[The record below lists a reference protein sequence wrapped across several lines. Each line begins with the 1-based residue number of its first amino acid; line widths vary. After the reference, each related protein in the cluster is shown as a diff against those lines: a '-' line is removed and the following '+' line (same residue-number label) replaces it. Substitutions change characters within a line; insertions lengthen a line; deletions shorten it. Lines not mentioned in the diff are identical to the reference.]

1 MTTGPVRASS
11 GSVPAGVYA
20 LGGLVLAAFVA
31 LFYRWMWKQG
41 VLSVQLVEDWGHAL
55 AIPLISGWMVW
66 KQREVIARTPIRV
79 FWPGMAPMLL
89 GMVCYLF
96 FVVGVPNHM
105 LQGFSIVLTVF
116 GVALL
121 LLGSAMMRHLFLPIA
136 YLVFA
141 VTLAE
146 RIMIEV
152 TFQLK
157 LIASYGAWVLLSAT
171 GPMIGYS
178 VRLDGN
184 MIEMIRFDGSIFP
197 MNVAD
202 ACSGMRMVV
211 AFVALGAAVALLGS
225 NRWWQRTAVLLLTV
239 PVAVLMNVFRVA
251 ALGWLGFYNE
261 NLAGGEAHTV
271 IGTIL
276 LLPSLL
282 FFMLLVWALGRLVD
296 DEPAT
301 VGKAVAKGGKATIS
315 KGKADPTGKAV
326 AKKATSKPAK
336 KAPAK
341 KIVRP
346 LGPPPPGAGTAGLWR
361 SLRSPACL
369 VALLA
374 LGATAAG
381 MGAAVSYFKLYL
393 SKLPIEAPGPRMV
406 ASIPTETEN
415 WERYGQ
421 DEAVSADVLKT
432 LGTEN
437 YVTRRFARKGTLRT
451 ANPVVIDLHL
461 AYYTGTIDTVPHVP
475 ERCFVGGGMEMGAT
489 AVTLRLPLDDSDWL
503 ADGSVESDP
512 ALEHLRGRVFTTKL
526 SNEWGDSGGSR
537 VRLPFDPRGIQIR
550 VTQFLMPGE
559 GEVYSGY
566 FFIANGATTA
576 SADGVRLLAFRLE
589 DDYAFYLKVQFTSQ
603 TTGSA
608 EELAAQAGALMDEL
622 LGEIMRCA
630 PDWVLVERGEY
641 PADNP
646 RRGRAAGVEPESE
659 TESGVS
665 GGADPASAGVGG

>member
-1 MTTGPVRASS
+1 MTTGPMRASS

-20 LGGLVLAAFVA
+20 LGGLLLAAFIA

-66 KQREVIARTPIRV
+66 KQRAAIARTPIRV
-79 FWPGMAPMLL
+79 FWPGLAPMLL

-116 GVALL
+116 GVTLL

-184 MIEMIRFDGSIFP
+184 MIEMIRFDGTIFP

-225 NRWWQRTAVLLLTV
+225 TRWWQRTAVLLLTV
-239 PVAVLMNVFRVA
+239 PVAVLMNVLRVA
-251 ALGWLGFYNE
+251 VLGWLGFFNE

-296 DEPAT
+296 DEPTPAKT
-301 VGKAVAKGGKATIS
+301 PAKHKGVASG
-315 KGKADPTGKAV
+315 KGKTGSGKEAAPTKKSA
-326 AKKATSKPAK
+326 AK
-336 KAPAK
+336 
-341 KIVRP
+341 RP
-346 LGPPPPGAGTAGLWR
+346 GRLLGPPPPGAGASGLWR

-369 VALLA
+369 VVLLA
-374 LGATAAG
+374 LGTTAAG
-381 MGAAVSYFKLYL
+381 MSAAVSYFKLYL
-393 SKLPIEAPGPRMV
+393 SKLPIQAPGGRTV
-406 ASIPTETEN
+406 ASIPTETQN
-415 WERYGQ
+415 WVRFGQ

-437 YVTRRFARKGTLRT
+437 YLTRRFARKSTMRT

-475 ERCFVGGGMEMGAT
+475 ERCFVGGGMEMGST
-489 AVTLRLPLDDSDWL
+489 AVTLPLPLDDANWL
-503 ADGSVESDP
+503 PDGSVDADP
-512 ALEHLRGRVFTTKL
+512 ALTHLHGRVFTTKL
-526 SNEWGDSGGSR
+526 SNEWGDSGGAR
-537 VRLPFDPRGIQIR
+537 VRLPYDPRDIQIR
-550 VTQFLMPGE
+550 VTQFLLPGE

-603 TTGSA
+603 TTNGA
-608 EELAAQAGALMDEL
+608 EELAIQAGSLMDEL

-646 RRGRAAGVEPESE
+646 RRARADGSV
-659 TESGVS
+659 
-665 GGADPASAGVGG
+665 PAAEGTTPARGS

>member
-1 MTTGPVRASS
+1 MTTGPVRSSS

-20 LGGLVLAAFVA
+20 LGGLLVLALVA

-41 VLSVQLVEDWGHAL
+41 VLSVQLIEDWGHAL

-66 KQREVIARTPIRV
+66 TQRKQIARTPIKV
-79 FWPGMAPMLL
+79 FWPGLAPMLL

-116 GVALL
+116 GIVLL
-121 LLGSAMMRHLFLPIA
+121 LLGAKMMRHLFLPIA

-171 GPMIGYS
+171 GPLFGYS
-178 VRLDGN
+178 VRLEGAT
-184 MIEMIRFDGSIFP
+184 IEMIRFNGTIFP

-225 NRWWQRTAVLLLTV
+225 QRWWQRTAVLLLTV
-239 PVAVLMNVFRVA
+239 PVAVLMNVLRVA
-251 ALGWLGFYNE
+251 ILGWLGFYNPK
-261 NLAGGEAHTV
+261 LAEGEAHTV

-296 DEPAT
+296 DEPTPA
-301 VGKAVAKGGKATIS
+301 KATTSAAKATGAIKTAGS
-315 KGKADPTGKAV
+315 AKNVKGAKKSPAKKTV
-326 AKKATSKPAK
+326 AKKV
-336 KAPAK
+336 
-341 KIVRP
+341 VRP
-346 LGPPPPGAGTAGLWR
+346 LGPPPPGSGMAGLWK
-361 SLRSPACL
+361 SLRSPACVVAL
-369 VALLA
+369 VALA
-374 LGATAAG
+374 TTAAG

-393 SKLPIEAPGPRMV
+393 SKLPIQAPGGRTV
-406 ASIPTETEN
+406 ASIPTETAH
-415 WERYGQ
+415 WIRLRQ
-421 DEAVSADVLKT
+421 DEQVSADVLKT

-437 YVTRRFARKGTLRT
+437 YVTRTFALKSTLRT
-451 ANPVVIDLHL
+451 NTPTIIDLHL

-475 ERCFVGGGMEMGAT
+475 ERCFVGGGLEMGSMAMT
-489 AVTLRLPLDDSDWL
+489 LPLPLNDANWIADS
-503 ADGSVESDP
+503 SVDSDP
-512 ALEHLRGRVFTTKL
+512 ALAPLHGRVFTTKL
-526 SNEWGDSGGSR
+526 SNEWGDSGGAR
-537 VRLPFDPRGIQIR
+537 VRLPIDPKNIEIR
-550 VTQFLMPGE
+550 VTQFLVPGE

-566 FFIANGATTA
+566 FFIANGDTTA

-589 DDYAFYLKVQFTSQ
+589 DDYAYYLKVQFTSQ
-603 TTGSA
+603 TTTTP
-608 EELAAQAGALMDEL
+608 EELAAAAGSLMDEL

-646 RRGRAAGVEPESE
+646 RRAASDAA
-659 TESGVS
+659 SGAGS
-665 GGADPASAGVGG
+665 AIPLGGG